1 MVNEGP
7 EQTTHAN
14 GEEECEG
21 EEVGEGKLF
30 GVGES
35 SEGDC
40 AKGDERE
47 GYETEKTTADM
58 LVVEGMAAGL

>member
-7 EQTTHAN
+7 EQTAHAD
-14 GEEECEG
+14 GEEECES
-21 EEVGEGKLF
+21 EEVREGKLL
-30 GVGES
+30 GLGKS

-40 AKGDERE
+40 GEGEERE

-58 LVVEGMAAGL
+58 LVVEGVAAGL